1 MNDVE
6 MWLEQ
11 VKWLDERIDAKLA
24 EREQLLD
31 IATKVT
37 PSLDGMP
44 HGGGVTDKVG
54 NIAVKLTALAEETNA
69 LVDQYVD
76 HRQAVIRALETLP
89 NDEYTAMHKHYV
101 LGKSWEDVACE
112 MGKSRQMVWN
122 YKVGALKKL
131 SALDMVL

>member
-1 MNDVE
+1 MNDPE

-69 LVDQYVD
+69 LVDQFVD
-76 HRQAVIRALETLP
+76 QRQAVIKALEQLP
-89 NDEYTAMHKHYV
+89 TNEYAVLHKHYV
-101 LGKSWEDVACE
+101 QFMTWEAIAEE
-112 MGKSRQMVWN
+112 MDISTMTVWRYKTSGLENLSRVMEC
-122 YKVGALKKL
+122 
-131 SALDMVL
+131 